1 MEYGTSDDP
10 QARRSESLKY
20 LEVALAEAQATVRAY
35 DTKAQ
40 IIGIG
45 YTFAL
50 NIVASV
56 AAGIPTAEQTSPLLV
71 LVFWGIVMAPLFLFG
86 YVLFPSRKTAPK
98 VAGGADRTL
107 RRVLYVETSC
117 HGTVDDLEAAAADCD
132 WLHELSFEVLK
143 VSKLRELKRGRF
155 VRALFA
161 TAFSFGILFAFQLWQ
176 TL

>member
-1 MEYGTSDDP
+1 MSDP
-10 QARRSESLKY
+10 RSKRSESLKY

-56 AAGIPTAEQTSPLLV
+56 AVGIPTAEEKSLLLV

-86 YVLFPSRKTAPK
+86 YVLFPSRRTAPK
-98 VAGGADRTL
+98 VAGGPDRAL
-107 RRVLYVETSC
+107 RRVLYIETSC
-117 HGTVDDLEAAAADCD
+117 HGTVEALESAVADCD

-161 TAFSFGILFAFQLWQ
+161 TAFSFATLFAFQLWQ
-176 TL
+176 TW